1 MQILLG
7 AHETIIKINS
17 KATSVDYIQHFIN
30 SYFKDTII
38 KDNYIFLPESSK
50 KCCHRVFLLKWLY
63 TLYAKKSSVHLPEL
77 KKLLIDRQNKPI
89 KIVLPKRIIYKIIY
103 TVIDSETLHVQ
114 VRPLN
119 TQIIN
124 KFTTLLSADTT
135 NLPAYISITIK
146 DEKDKEFFK
155 EFINSEDMIM
165 QPHKHVYNEQ
175 KMQDFMKEEPINQLD
190 TAYLIFGLTPSD
202 DTKALKRRYRKLAMQ
217 YHPDRAS
224 TQDEETI
231 KTYTR
236 KFQTIVHAYEV
247 LSQRA
252 C

>member
-17 KATSVDYIQHFIN
+17 KAMSVDYIQHFIN

-38 KDNYIFLPESSK
+38 KDNYIFIPKSSK

-63 TLYAKKSSVHLPEL
+63 SLYTKKSNTHLPEL
-77 KKLLIDRQNKPI
+77 RKTLIDRQNKPI
-89 KIVLPKRIIYKIIY
+89 KIVLPKKIIYKIIY
-103 TVIDSETLHVQ
+103 TVIDSETLHVK

-119 TQIIN
+119 TQIID
-124 KFTTLLSADTT
+124 KFKTLLWADTT
-135 NLPAYISITIK
+135 NLPAFISITIR
-146 DEKDKEFFK
+146 DEKEKEFFK
-155 EFINSEDMIM
+155 GFINSKDMIM
-165 QPHKHVYNEQ
+165 QPHKHIYDEQ
-175 KMQDFMKEEPINQLD
+175 KMQDFIKKESINQLD
-190 TAYLIFGLTPSD
+190 TAYLIFGLTPNDS
-202 DTKALKRRYRKLAMQ
+202 TKALKRRYRKLAML

-224 TQDEETI
+224 TQDEEII

-236 KFQTIVHAYEV
+236 KFQTIVQAYEV